1 MTVADMHATVMTAVG
16 IDPKKVMTS
25 PIGRT
30 VKLSEGNVVQALLG

>member
-1 MTVADMHATVMTAVG
+1 VG

-30 VKLSEGNVVQALLG
+30 VTLSEGKVIKELLG